1 MKERDKLIKLAKM
14 FEELDRMFPAG
25 SIDISIHHI
34 SEKNIP
40 EEMFKRIPDCDEVSS
55 KLYTNKIRKSIDFG
69 ITIFT
74 EDTKDGDELKEE
86 K

>member
-1 MKERDKLIKLAKM
+1 M
-14 FEELDRMFPAG
+14 FEELDKMFPAG
-25 SIDISIHHI
+25 SVDLTIHHI

-40 EEMFKRIPDCDEVSS
+40 KKEFKRIPDLSGVLS
-55 KLYTNKIRKSIDFG
+55 KIYTDKTRESIGFG